1 MSTDQSNN
9 NMSESSE
16 ESTPSM
22 ETVDFFQYII
32 DSTRDRH
39 SQNNMSNL
47 NLINSFLNRMD
58 SAYDN
63 STDIETALPI
73 NSIPPPPPM
82 QWTNN
87 ILSSLTTELP
97 DLSNNNNSNENNNRK
112 TIYQII

>member
-39 SQNNMSNL
+39 SQNNMSNAL
-47 NLINSFLNRMD
+47 T
-58 SAYDN
+58 YH
-63 STDIETALPI
+63 TATHAQC
-73 NSIPPPPPM
+73 NKK
-82 QWTNN
+82 
-87 ILSSLTTELP
+87 
-97 DLSNNNNSNENNNRK
+97 R
-112 TIYQII
+112 